1 MYVWMGRG
9 TSLQVRKGASEAAEV
24 ISYWPYVYEGSDY
37 WKLIFF
43 FHWYSPFNYSVMK
56 QKGNIKAELGYSNTT
71 FVKVHSFPSYK

>member
-43 FHWYSPFNYSVMK
+43 FI
-56 QKGNIKAELGYSNTT
+56 GTL
-71 FVKVHSFPSYK
+71 HSIIVL

>member
-43 FHWYSPFNYSVMK
+43 SLVLSI
-56 QKGNIKAELGYSNTT
+56 QL
-71 FVKVHSFPSYK
+71 